1 MFHDLCW
8 KDESYILFYL
18 CTLIRIINTKWVC
31 QVASFWN
38 MKYVKLYIINSLR
51 FPIRNSSH
59 YWKSYLKIFCQNQ
72 TNELWAQ
79 NDISE
84 MEKNKNK
91 KYYHVNVIR
100 LVTIFRD
107 HFINIA
113 FLCYFEKINR
123 HSSRRKC
130 VEHTR
135 LYHGTQFSRYIS
147 DIFLWEAKYL

>member
-1 MFHDLCW
+1 M
-8 KDESYILFYL
+8 
-18 CTLIRIINTKWVC
+18 N
-31 QVASFWN
+31 
-38 MKYVKLYIINSLR
+38 YVKLYIINSLH
-51 FPIRNSSH
+51 FPIQNSSH

-100 LVTIFRD
+100 LVTIFRH
-107 HFINIA
+107 HFINIT

-135 LYHGTQFSRYIS
+135 LYHGTQFSQVYFRYFS
-147 DIFLWEAKYL
+147 LRSKIFVMSFIMFEFHFRQMITIHYSPFATQ